1 MCELGSQLTVNMA
14 AKVLDKSHPA
24 GRISVSNA
32 FNMPYKDMADM
43 CEVLLMEKKKMSRLM
58 STQQKQECVV
68 DSLSPNHGNELKNVD
83 SSSNVDFQKVGN
95 PPFDENAA
103 FDFHKPTSEPLPM
116 VCGTEYQNQPHP
128 FKLPAASLYDNFMKA
143 AGC

>member
-1 MCELGSQLTVNMA
+1 MKLSFMLAELSSIREQLLEEFALDAMCELGSQLTVNMA

-83 SSSNVDFQKVGN
+83 SSSNVDFQKAT
-95 PPFDENAA
+95 PCFEIPCL
-103 FDFHKPTSEPLPM
+103 HKTSILALREI
-116 VCGTEYQNQPHP
+116 E
-128 FKLPAASLYDNFMKA
+128 D
-143 AGC
+143 